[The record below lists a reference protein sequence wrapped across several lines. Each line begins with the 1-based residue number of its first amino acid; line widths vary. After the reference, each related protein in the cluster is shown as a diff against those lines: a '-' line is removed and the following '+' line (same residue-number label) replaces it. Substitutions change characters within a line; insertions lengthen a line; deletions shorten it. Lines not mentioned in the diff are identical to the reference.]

1 MNPMGDIMA
10 EAYGKA
16 IAAFLRASGGQ
27 AAIHARD
34 FGIERGDCSRAVRRL
49 QRTGRIERVGDC
61 VWRLI
66 E

>member
-1 MNPMGDIMA
+1 MDAMRDIMA

-16 IAAFLRASGGQ
+16 ISAFLRASGGQ
-27 AAIHARD
+27 AAVHARD

-49 QRTGRIERVGDC
+49 QRMGRIERVGDC
-61 VWRLI
+61 VWRLV

>member
-1 MNPMGDIMA
+1 MDAMRDLMA
-10 EAYGKA
+10 EAYARA

-27 AAIHARD
+27 AAIHAKD

-49 QRTGRIERVGDC
+49 QRTGSIERVGDY
-61 VWRLI
+61 VWRLK

>member
-1 MNPMGDIMA
+1 MSPMGDFMA
-10 EAYGKA
+10 EAYGRA

-49 QRTGRIERVGDC
+49 QRMGRIERVGDC
-61 VWRLI
+61 VWRLV